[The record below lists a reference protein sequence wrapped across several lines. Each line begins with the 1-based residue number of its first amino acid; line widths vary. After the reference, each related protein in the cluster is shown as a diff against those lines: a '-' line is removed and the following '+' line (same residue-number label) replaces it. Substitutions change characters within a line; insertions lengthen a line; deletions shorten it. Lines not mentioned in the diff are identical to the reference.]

1 MTQYLLIV
9 QKKSSQ
15 SSAGGNDDSKD
26 PPGNPNYGREREKK
40 IVANKM

>member
-9 QKKSSQ
+9 QKKAVKAQ
-15 SSAGGNDDSKD
+15 RGGNDDSKD

-40 IVANKM
+40 KVANKM